1 MIAVVAAPRCLH
13 RCDNTII
20 PDAVSQIA
28 YDTRAYRKQQH
39 QRQHQQQPTLLP
51 IGDPTVLWRHTVC
64 LNAIVHRLRYTL
76 TVAVCVH
83 VPRRT
88 TAAGTE
94 LCYGCGQDA
103 ADFGYD
109 EEPDQE
115 YDLQLLS
122 RYVHVS
128 LFESPSR
135 KTRGFLEGKKNN
147 NIWAGAAAGDV
158 V

>member
-1 MIAVVAAPRCLH
+1 MIS
-13 RCDNTII
+13 
-20 PDAVSQIA
+20 DAVSQIA

-39 QRQHQQQPTLLP
+39 QRQRQQQPTLLP
-51 IGDPTVLWRHTVC
+51 IGDPAVLWRHTVC

-94 LCYGCGQDA
+94 LCYGCDQDA

-128 LFESPSR
+128 SFESPSR
-135 KTRGFLEGKKNN
+135 KTRRFRAKKKNKVRL
-147 NIWAGAAAGDV
+147 WAGLCGDV
-158 V
+158 QFDV